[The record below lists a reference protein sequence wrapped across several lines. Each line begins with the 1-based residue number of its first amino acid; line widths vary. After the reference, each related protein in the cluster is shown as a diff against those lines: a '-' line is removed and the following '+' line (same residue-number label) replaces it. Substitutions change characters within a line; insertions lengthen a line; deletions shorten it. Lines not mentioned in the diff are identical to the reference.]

1 MVGTISDVYLDLR
14 NELRHHGVTS
24 AQLEARELLAFALEI
39 PRDALN
45 ERSGSFLF
53 DAQLKRLE
61 ELKQRRLAG
70 EPLAHIIGE
79 WDFYS
84 LTFTL
89 TPDVLIPRADTET
102 LVDAGLA
109 FFSRRERGRI
119 LDLCC
124 GSGCVGI
131 ALLCNLPDTIS
142 CVFADTSEAALEVT
156 KENLVRHR
164 LTFRGITVQQDAKEP
179 CAEALGKFNLIV
191 CNPPYIPT
199 GVIPTLD
206 HSVKDY
212 QPHKALDG
220 GADGL
225 DFYRAIAVNFKPAL
239 TKNGM
244 LAFECGMGQHEQV
257 QHILEQAGFCE
268 VRILRD
274 FAGVERVVT
283 ALANP
288 PADR

>member
-164 LTFRGITVQQDAKEP
+164 LTFRGITVRQDAKEP

-199 GVIPTLD
+199 DVIPTLD

-212 QPHKALDG
+212 EPHKALDG

>member
-24 AQLEARELLAFALEI
+24 AQLEARELLAFALES
-39 PRDALN
+39 PRDVLN

-164 LTFRGITVQQDAKEP
+164 LTFRGITVQQEAKEP

-212 QPHKALDG
+212 EPHKALDG

>member
-1 MVGTISDVYLDLR
+1 MVATISDAYLDLR
-14 NELRHHGVTS
+14 NELRRHGIES
-24 AQLEARELLAFALEI
+24 AQLEARELLAFALET
-39 PRDALN
+39 PREELN

-53 DAQLKRLE
+53 DEQLSRLV
-61 ELKQRRLAG
+61 ELKARRLGG
-70 EPLAHIIGE
+70 EPLAHIIGQ

-84 LTFTL
+84 LTFDL
-89 TPDVLIPRADTET
+89 TPQVLIPRPDTET

-109 FFSRRERGRI
+109 FFNRRDRGRI

-131 ALLCNLPDTIS
+131 ALLKNLPDTIS
-142 CVFADTSEAALEVT
+142 CVFADCSEDALNVT

-164 LTFRGITVQQDAKEP
+164 LTFRGITFQQDARQP

-199 GVIPTLD
+199 GDIAGLD
-206 HSVKDY
+206 ASVREFE
-212 QPHKALDG
+212 PHLALDG

-225 DFYRAIAVNFKPAL
+225 DFYRDIACQYKAAL

-244 LAFECGMGQHEQV
+244 LAFECGLGQHEALAE
-257 QHILEQAGFCE
+257 ILQQAGYFE
-268 VRILRD
+268 VRTLRD

-283 ALANP
+283 ALVTP
-288 PADR
+288 SSEK

>member
-39 PRDALN
+39 PRDVLN

-79 WDFYS
+79 GDFYS

-212 QPHKALDG
+212 EPHKALDG